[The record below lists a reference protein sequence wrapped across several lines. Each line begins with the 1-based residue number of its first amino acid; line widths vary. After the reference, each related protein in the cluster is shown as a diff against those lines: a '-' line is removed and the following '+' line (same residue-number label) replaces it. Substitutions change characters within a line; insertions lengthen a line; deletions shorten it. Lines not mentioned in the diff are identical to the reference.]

1 MNFNQFNP
9 QISLS
14 KNLSAVTACDDLG
27 TVTKTRLGFRR
38 EKCNSFCSEGID
50 EDTCRDVKFGVV
62 GRNGECYLNS
72 DQIMKYKGHTE
83 DDQFFVFAK
92 YKSDNEFDGS
102 ICFCFYLLDDIW
114 NHNSIW
120 LSK

>member
-38 EKCNSFCSEGID
+38 EKCNSLCSEGID

-62 GRNGECYLNS
+62 RRNGECYLNS
-72 DQIMKYKGHTE
+72 DQIMKYRWTE
-83 DDQFFVFAK
+83 KEIERRNRDL
-92 YKSDNEFDGS
+92 DGRSNIS
-102 ICFCFYLLDDIW
+102 IYGNTSFYY
-114 NHNSIW
+114 
-120 LSK
+120 